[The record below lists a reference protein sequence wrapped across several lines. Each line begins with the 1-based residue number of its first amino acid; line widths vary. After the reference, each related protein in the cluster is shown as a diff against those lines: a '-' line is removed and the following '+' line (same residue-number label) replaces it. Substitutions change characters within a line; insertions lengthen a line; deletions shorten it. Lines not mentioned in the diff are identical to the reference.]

1 MPPVNGR
8 EWLSPMGIAQAIA
21 RGIGTDERIPA
32 SMATKIKDN
41 KEVFVDVVAD
51 AIRES
56 GLKQELTL
64 LRLVE
69 KIKDAIGLKVFGGL
83 AIPNTVDQE
92 GQPVK
97 TPVGEIHALL
107 RDAYTFEFLAAFDE
121 EGEPLPPEE
130 GS

>member
-8 EWLSPMGIAQAIA
+8 EWLSPTGIAKAIA
-21 RGIGTDERIPA
+21 RGIGTDDRIPPSVA
-32 SMATKIKDN
+32 SKIANN
-41 KEVFVDVVAD
+41 KEAFVDVVAD

-56 GLKQELTL
+56 GLKSELTL

-69 KIKDAIGLKVFGGL
+69 KIKDAIGNKAFGGL
-83 AIPNTVDQE
+83 VIPGTVDIE
-92 GQPVK
+92 GQTVL

-107 RDAYTFEFLAAFDE
+107 RDAYTMEFLEMFDE
-121 EGEPLPPEE
+121 EGVPLPPE